1 VRNHDQRRH
10 ELPAGGATRLSGTHA
25 SHASLDVAHVQAV
38 LKQFRLPAARAG
50 EALILHGVADVVAAL
65 EHFAELLPPTE
76 RPTEALEL
84 LEFAASTNAFEPIRL
99 ERELPITLAF
109 YSSVHPAY
117 YEGEGRI
124 GEAPWRL
131 CYTDGGAIG
140 ASPARERMLDE
151 VIRLAEAMH
160 DKNPFGEV
168 PFDGGKTVLV
178 QEGAVDGASAR
189 GGNGATGR
197 PGDRESEVAS
207 TPRPS
212 VAASPSPPFTR
223 FQAVT
228 ALYGDVGMSL
238 FILGKGGLRY
248 YSIGAVTAVEKK
260 VALTRWAASSA
271 LAGILAHKYIGGP
284 DMRMGV
290 DEMGWVDAA
299 AAEIGAARQVRQHP
313 AVTGLAAAAGGFP
326 HQSWELTGRTVVA
339 SFKEALR
346 HPAMAR
352 YGLDPAAPIRVL
364 IQGFGDVG
372 GSVARLLTQES
383 PEFQFRI
390 AGVADEFGAL
400 YRTEGLD
407 TAELLRLRAARQPLI
422 AYAGPLDALWVG
434 SSSEA
439 DRRRHGFRGTD
450 SRELILQPAD
460 VFIPAAIP
468 NVIDASVAPRLQ
480 VRLVAEGA
488 NNAVAPQVERLLH
501 EQGILYL
508 PGQALNWGGVKA
520 STLEAL
526 FRELTK
532 RTAPLTSIEERVR
545 AALTPLGSGVD
556 LAWTMEL
563 LRSGLPGP
571 PLDQEETRAFAIA
584 ILEDLARS
592 NTRWL
597 MNELAASRYARP
609 PLDLVRTLSRTVRV
623 QKVQLLSLIEEGLGR
638 EFFAPDTSLQRLK
651 SLLDDKLKELL
662 TSAASDHLTA
672 TQVTE
677 QRQMLQQLQND
688 VANGLSPIFAS
699 LLAALDLARQKVMD
713 PDGYSQESLRR
724 DLTLL
729 RRADAP
735 LAELEESLYRLQR
748 VHPGPNRAEFV
759 RALVHLL
766 QNLQLSPVVRRNAAL
781 AIAKLG
787 SADPAHQS
795 VLLAAASDPD
805 LSVRA
810 ASRWALNQMAIAP
823 PGMQ

>member
-1 VRNHDQRRH
+1 VKNNDRRRH
-10 ELPAGGATRLSGTHA
+10 RPSDGRDPPSTGTHPSPLTPDA
-25 SHASLDVAHVQAV
+25 GLVRAV
-38 LKQFRLPAARAG
+38 LKQFRLPAVQADEPLVLR
-50 EALILHGVADVVAAL
+50 GVADVLAAL
-65 EHFAELLPPTE
+65 EQFTELLPPTE
-76 RPTEALEL
+76 RPAAPIEL
-84 LEFAASTNAFEPIRL
+84 LEFAAGTNAFEPIRI
-99 ERELPITLAF
+99 ERELPVTIAF
-109 YSSVHPAY
+109 YSHVHPAY
-117 YEGEGRI
+117 FDGEGRI
-124 GEAPWRL
+124 GEPPWRL
-131 CYTDGGAIG
+131 CYTDGGSIG
-140 ASPARERMLDE
+140 PSPPRERLLDE

-178 QEGAVDGASAR
+178 QEGATAG
-189 GGNGATGR
+189 
-197 PGDRESEVAS
+197 P
-207 TPRPS
+207 TPHRR
-212 VAASPSPPFTR
+212 FTH

-248 YSIGAVTAVEKK
+248 YPVGEVTAVEKK
-260 VALTRWAASSA
+260 VALTQWAASSA
-271 LAGILAHKYIGGP
+271 LAGILAHQYIGGP

-290 DEMGWVDAA
+290 EEMAWVDAA
-299 AAEIGAARQVRQHP
+299 AAEMGAARRVRQHP
-313 AVTGLAAAAGGFP
+313 AVTGLAAEAGGFP

-339 SFKEALR
+339 SFREALR
-346 HPAMAR
+346 HPGMAR
-352 YGLDPAAPIRVL
+352 YGLDPADPIRVL

-372 GSVARLLTQES
+372 GSVARLLTEES
-383 PEFQFRI
+383 PGFEIRI
-390 AGVADEFGAL
+390 AGVADESGAL
-400 YRTEGLD
+400 YQAEGLD
-407 TAELLRLRAARQPLI
+407 AAELLRLRAARQPVI
-422 AYAGPLDALWVG
+422 AYSGVVDAVWVG
-434 SSSEA
+434 SPSEA
-439 DRRRHGFRGTD
+439 ERRRPGFRGTD
-450 SRELILQPAD
+450 SRELILQAAD

-488 NNAVAPQVERLLH
+488 NNAVAPQVDWLLH

-532 RTAPLTSIEERVR
+532 RTVPLASVEERVR
-545 AALTPLGSGVD
+545 AALAPLGTGVD
-556 LAWTMEL
+556 LGWTMEL

-571 PLDQEETRAFAIA
+571 PLNQEETRAFAIA

-592 NTRWL
+592 NARWL
-597 MNELAASRYARP
+597 MNELVASRYARP
-609 PLDLVRTLSRTVRV
+609 PLELVRTLSRTVRA
-623 QKVQLLSLIEEGLGR
+623 QKVQLLSLIEQGLGR

-662 TSAASDHLTA
+662 TSAASTLLTA
-672 TQVTE
+672 TQVIE

-688 VANGLSPIFAS
+688 VANGLSPLFAS

-729 RRADAP
+729 QRADAP
-735 LAELEESLYRLQR
+735 SEVLEESLYRLQR
-748 VHPGPNRAEFV
+748 VHPGPDRADFV
-759 RALVHLL
+759 HALVHLL
-766 QNLQLSPVVRRNAAL
+766 QNRELSPIVRRNAAL
-781 AIAKLG
+781 AVAKLG
-787 SADPAHQS
+787 SADPTHQS

-810 ASRWALNQMAIAP
+810 ASRWALNQMAIAAP
-823 PGMQ
+823 DTR